1 MAKVMGSTTSIVT
14 SQSVAAD
21 DSWLQSDSIDVL
33 NQHILGIDVDV
44 SSSSLVSITDESLSF
59 TAENTEYD
67 TGHMFLESGTVV
79 VTTTDD
85 LTTFTEGVDYTVDY
99 TNGIITFVNSGTSG
113 WVNDG
118 TVYYLD
124 YDYTP
129 ILTGDIVIRAVKS
142 LDGTN
147 FESSD
152 SGKILKILSD
162 IDKNGS
168 SAIITIPVL
177 GVEKVKIYIENK
189 DTLYDV
195 NVDVSSRNT
204 IL

>member
-1 MAKVMGSTTSIVT
+1 MGSTTSIVT

-21 DSWLQSDSIDVL
+21 DSWLQSDSIDVA

-44 SSSSLVSITDESLSF
+44 NSSSLVSVTDESISF
-59 TAENTEYD
+59 TTENLEHD
-67 TGHMFLESGTVV
+67 TGHMFLEGGTVV
-79 VTTTDD
+79 ITTTDG
-85 LTTFTEGVDYTVDY
+85 LTTFTEDVDYTVDY
-99 TNGIITFVNSGTSG
+99 TNGTITFVDSGTSG
-113 WVNDG
+113 WANDG
-118 TVYYLD
+118 TTYYLD

-129 ILTGDIVIRAVKS
+129 ILTGDIVIKAVKS

-147 FESSD
+147 FESNN
-152 SGKILKILSD
+152 SGEILKILSD

-168 SAIITIPVL
+168 SAVITIPVL
-177 GVEKVKIYIENK
+177 GVEKVKVYIENK